1 MAKGEKRKEQK
12 VEYDRT
18 IKNLTAIEWFE
29 KGYASDTSGNY
40 NDAVNAYSKAIVL
53 DPKYVE
59 AYYKRGF
66 AYSKLGQYQRAIKDY
81 DEAIRLKSDDAE
93 LYVFRGGAYYFLG
106 QHQRAI
112 EDYTQAIRLKSD
124 FAEAYTLR
132 GAAYN
137 ELGQYQQAVVDHNQ
151 AIRLKPDFAGAYAAR
166 GVAYAYLGQYKN
178 ARENYDEA
186 IRLKPNNKGTY
197 YNYACLFA
205 LQKDAK
211 QACKWL
217 RWAIEKGF
225 KNWKQFETD
234 KDFDSIRNEK
244 CFVDIIKKNIHP
256 VRKNESTED
265 ADQRYRGIKGIELR
279 NGNII
284 EGKIVSWN
292 PDIVKIQTK
301 DGKVLSYDFKKE
313 VQTFITE

>member
-1 MAKGEKRKEQK
+1 MMKRVVGYIVLFIIVFTFLVMAACNKPVQPTTFSGQK
-12 VEYDRT
+12 SEISVEA
-18 IKNLTAIEWFE
+18 K
-29 KGYASDTSGNY
+29 NY
-40 NDAVNAYSKAIVL
+40 NATGLA
-53 DPKYVE
+53 
-59 AYYKRGF
+59 F
-66 AYSKLGQYQRAIKDY
+66 AQQ
-81 DEAIRLKSDDAE
+81 
-93 LYVFRGGAYYFLG
+93 
-106 QHQRAI
+106 
-112 EDYTQAIRLKSD
+112 
-124 FAEAYTLR
+124 
-132 GAAYN
+132 
-137 ELGQYQQAVVDHNQ
+137 GQYQQAIEDYNQ

-244 CFVDIIKKNIHP
+244 CFVDIIKKI
-256 VRKNESTED
+256 
-265 ADQRYRGIKGIELR
+265 
-279 NGNII
+279 
-284 EGKIVSWN
+284 
-292 PDIVKIQTK
+292 
-301 DGKVLSYDFKKE
+301 FKLNHR
-313 VQTFITE
+313 